1 MPFICGL
8 QPRWKW
14 GCPGAHCRNWSRSTD
29 DQLSPFAH
37 CTFAEDC
44 KHCSFLA
51 KKILDPLSL
60 SLSMHMSIS
69 YPDFFHR
76 RDQRS
81 CDAVFCHP
89 LALCAEASKEI
100 FLARRRNNRWGVSW
114 WAIRETYPSNFE
126 DGETVSW
133 FYCLL
138 FEFNKKNWRFFLI
151 GGRG

>member
-1 MPFICGL
+1 MEFICGL

-14 GCPGAHCRNWSRSTD
+14 GCTGAYCRNWSPLMTNCVLLLIVHSLKTA
-29 DQLSPFAH
+29 SIVAFWPKKYWIH
-37 CTFAEDC
+37 
-44 KHCSFLA
+44 SF
-51 KKILDPLSL
+51 

-69 YPDFFHR
+69 YPDFFHP

-114 WAIRETYPSNFE
+114 WASRETYPSNFE

-133 FYCLL
+133 FYCPL
-138 FEFNKKNWRFFLI
+138 FEFNKKMKFFLI